1 MLYVVRCS
9 SPHKIVIRSYLF
21 HCKDSLYKNALVF
34 YTITIENKAK
44 PTVYNQMQVFMQDY
58 RHY

>member
-1 MLYVVRCS
+1 MLLGVVLPTRLSSVHIFFTARIHFIKMLLCS
-9 SPHKIVIRSYLF
+9 IPL
-21 HCKDSLYKNALVF
+21 
-34 YTITIENKAK
+34 TIENKAK